1 MFIFTPQMYNY
12 YLIYA
17 NNQVLLSSLKAV
29 FIQSQEARED
39 NFKANQYAPNTF
51 QLSISLNSRGMAGL

>member
-17 NNQVLLSSLKAV
+17 NNQVLLSSLEAV
-29 FIQSQEARED
+29 FIQFQEARED
-39 NFKANQYAPNTF
+39 IFKAD
-51 QLSISLNSRGMAGL
+51 

>member
-17 NNQVLLSSLKAV
+17 NNQVQLFSLKAV
-29 FIQSQEARED
+29 FIQPQEAYED
-39 NFKANQYAPNTF
+39 IFKAD
-51 QLSISLNSRGMAGL
+51 